1 MEQTSKSK
9 SKKDSSIARS
19 IVGGMIAGNTGA
31 VVGAV
36 SSPTTIVTD
45 GIIKKIVDKMQIKLI
60 IDPNSTIYN
69 LNIISNSIDKSSFE
83 YNQALDRAK
92 KVMSYF
98 CKIEEVNKLQN
109 QTESSAPQQKTID
122 VSAFEQ
128 IKQYKE
134 LLDIG
139 AITPEEFNTK
149 KKQLLGL

>member
-1 MEQTSKSK
+1 
-9 SKKDSSIARS
+9 
-19 IVGGMIAGNTGA
+19 
-31 VVGAV
+31 
-36 SSPTTIVTD
+36 
-45 GIIKKIVDKMQIKLI
+45 MQIKLI

-83 YNQALDRAK
+83 YNQALDRAN
-92 KVMSYF
+92 KVISYF

-109 QTESSAPQQKTID
+109 QTESSAPRQETID

-139 AITPEEFNTK
+139 AITPEEFNAK
-149 KKQLLGL
+149 KKQLLDL